1 MLRRELI
8 RVAAA
13 AAAGLTAGIALWRWV
28 PSPLF
33 ALVLIPL
40 YAVSLAYAGRSL
52 CSLLAGLLRA
62 CFQCQLAGLL
72 SHPLPGMAL
81 SLLLL
86 ILGLPV
92 LLAAGYLMGLA
103 RCAAALWTAFRA
115 GRSP

>member
-62 CFQCQLAGLL
+62 CF
-72 SHPLPGMAL
+72 
-81 SLLLL
+81 
-86 ILGLPV
+86 
-92 LLAAGYLMGLA
+92 
-103 RCAAALWTAFRA
+103 
-115 GRSP
+115 